1 MRRKTAGYTLIE
13 LSIALVVLGIVI
25 VLIWRFVGLNAD
37 YALSNSQRAMMR
49 SADQAISGFVL
60 YNSRLPCPDTNGDG
74 LEDCGGA
81 AAVGTLPAVT
91 IGMSQVDAIR
101 IRYGVYRNAS
111 VTGTLDA
118 DLAATNDRMPMLA
131 TRGDPL
137 YGFPDFDNA
146 QSNGIDLCVALRN
159 GANSALN
166 DNYLHVVTPEKH
178 INVAYALA
186 MASRQNADQSGGL
199 FDDSNAGAGV
209 AFEAPSRVTDGS
221 YDDRVV
227 AVGFDRLIGRLNCS
241 ETLAAATHAHANA
254 ATWAEITHQ
263 AMLDYKIQLDLI
275 YELAD
280 ANVKAT
286 AAAVAIAAAG
296 AATGGAEISLGL
308 SESLVSLGAASAVE
322 ALAIAGEV
330 AAGLAVASS
339 LLAIAPAAYAK
350 SQAKANV
357 DNFLSQGFV
366 IRSADLATR
375 IRQNANDAD
384 KEGSYGQFP

>member
-1 MRRKTAGYTLIE
+1 
-13 LSIALVVLGIVI
+13 
-25 VLIWRFVGLNAD
+25 
-37 YALSNSQRAMMR
+37 
-49 SADQAISGFVL
+49 
-60 YNSRLPCPDTNGDG
+60 
-74 LEDCGGA
+74 
-81 AAVGTLPAVT
+81 
-91 IGMSQVDAIR
+91 
-101 IRYGVYRNAS
+101 
-111 VTGTLDA
+111 
-118 DLAATNDRMPMLA
+118 MPMLA

-137 YGFPDFDNA
+137 AGYDLSANNR
-146 QSNGIDLCVALRN
+146 NGIDLCVALRN
-159 GANSALN
+159 AANAASSDAF
-166 DNYLHVVTPEKH
+166 LHVLTPEKH

-186 MASRQNADQSGGL
+186 MASRRNADQAGGL
-199 FDDSNAGAGV
+199 LDASNAGTGV
-209 AFEAPSRVTDGS
+209 AFEAPSRVTDGG

-254 ATWAEITHQ
+254 ATMAEITHQ

-275 YELAD
+275 NELAD
-280 ANVKAT
+280 ANVAAT

-296 AATGGAEISLGL
+296 AATGAAEIALGL

-330 AAGLAVASS
+330 AAGIAVASS

-366 IRSADLATR
+366 SRSADLATR
-375 IRQNANDAD
+375 IRKNANDAD
-384 KEGSYGQFP
+384 AAGTY